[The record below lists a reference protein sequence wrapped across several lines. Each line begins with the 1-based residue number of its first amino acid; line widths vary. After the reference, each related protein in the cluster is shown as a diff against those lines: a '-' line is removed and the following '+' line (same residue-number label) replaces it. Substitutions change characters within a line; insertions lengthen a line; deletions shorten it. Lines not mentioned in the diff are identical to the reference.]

1 MRFSSLVREA
11 WRNVST
17 GTSRALLLCACVLLI
32 AVPIQI
38 ADLAVTRQHVR
49 EAEAYQRAG
58 ASVQTLAA
66 PGRIDG
72 EACAALAGSATV
84 RAAGAVRTATS
95 DLVTAVL
102 PRSPI
107 PLFEVT
113 AGVPE
118 ILRAAAVPGTGV
130 VLGPEAAD
138 AVGRGDDLALAGGG
152 SVAVRGRYDYP
163 DDGRRRGFGYAALA
177 GAPAGERP
185 FDECWID
192 AWPQS
197 ESVRALLLTTV
208 LLGESAPDDPAPV
221 LAPLNSRLGAAFD
234 GGARNADRVT
244 LAAGPLAGLL
254 VLAACWAV
262 TGLRRVE
269 LASALHSRVHR
280 VELLAVLLLESL
292 AWLIPVGSAGLAVA
306 LFFSSTGPPVDAAAT
321 LIQGLRTPAVAV
333 LGAATGVLL
342 GVLTT
347 RERHLFR
354 YFKNR

>member
-1 MRFSSLVREA
+1 MRLSTLVREA

-17 GTSRALLLCACVLLI
+17 GASRALLLCACVLLV
-32 AVPIQI
+32 ALPIQI

-72 EACAALAGSATV
+72 EACAALADSATV
-84 RAAGAVRTATS
+84 RAAGAIRTAAA
-95 DLVTAVL
+95 DLVAAAL

-113 AGVPE
+113 AGVPG
-118 ILRAAAVPGTGV
+118 ILRSAARPGTGV
-130 VLGPEAAD
+130 VLGPEASD
-138 AVGRGDDLALAGGG
+138 ALGRGGDLALADGG
-152 SVAVRGRYDYP
+152 SVVIRGDYDYP

-197 ESVRALLLTTV
+197 EGVRALLLTTV
-208 LLGESAPDDPAPV
+208 LLGETAPDEPPPA
-221 LAPLNSRLGAAFD
+221 LAPLNARLGTAFD
-234 GGARNADRVT
+234 GGARNAERITV
-244 LAAGPLAGLL
+244 AAVPLGGLL
-254 VLAACWAV
+254 ALAACWAA
-262 TGLRRVE
+262 TALRRVE
-269 LASALHSRVHR
+269 LASALHSRIHR
-280 VELLAVLLLESL
+280 VELLAILLLESL
-292 AWLIPVGSAGLAVA
+292 GWLIPIVAAGLAVA
-306 LFFSSTGPPVDAAAT
+306 LFFSSTGPPLDAGAT
-321 LIQGLRTPAVAV
+321 LVQGLRAPAVAL
-333 LGAATGVLL
+333 LGAVTGVLL